1 MNFDRTDHASTPL
14 PDARPCFSVAIHAY
28 NEGETLRDTWGDV
41 RRPVSGIQRTPRYD
55 AVCAVARR
63 AAPPMPFFLRL
74 VDSFRQFLVL

>member
-41 RRPVSGIQRTPRYD
+41 RRPVSGIQ
-55 AVCAVARR
+55 
-63 AAPPMPFFLRL
+63 
-74 VDSFRQFLVL
+74 